1 MLLTQEEIDELAKM
15 QIEMIDLIFKLNRNP
30 NYEKRENIKYLKRNN
45 VSVYNNGYKYELGY
59 STPSG
64 ERFYIYLNRL
74 VKSECLNYLNNFDIN
89 EKAELWWNCNNSL
102 FDDIRDLYNDIKEWR
117 DNFIKIVENMPY

>member
-1 MLLTQEEIDELAKM
+1 MLLNQEEIDELAKM
-15 QIEMIDLIFKLNRNP
+15 QIEMIDLIFKLNHNS
-30 NYEKRENIKYLKRNN
+30 NYENRANIEYLKRNN

-64 ERFYIYLNRL
+64 ERFYIYVNSL

-89 EKAELWWNCNNSL
+89 EKVE
-102 FDDIRDLYNDIKEWR
+102 LYNDIKEWR
-117 DNFIKIVENMPY
+117 DNFIKIVENMPYSGKRF